1 MPRLKL
7 RVPDESDFGSRLRS
21 PAVAA
26 RVGLWLGICFVVAF
40 LTGLYSH
47 LAQAAYPMFP
57 VPAHPSWTYR
67 VTQGVH
73 VAAGTAAV
81 PLLLVKLWSVFPKF
95 FARPPWRR
103 RRELILHGLERAS
116 IGVLVAAAIFQ
127 LASGLANVS
136 HWYPWQFSFVATH
149 YAVGWIA
156 LGAMLVHIAVKLPV
170 ITAALRRDLDDT
182 RLDRPIAAASS
193 PGLSRRGLLQT
204 TLIAATLA
212 VVSTAGSTVPA
223 LRRISV
229 FGVRSGQGPQG
240 IPINRTAVA
249 AGVEETALA
258 PDFALTLV
266 RGDRQLRLTRAQL
279 AAMPQ
284 HTAVLPI
291 ACVEG
296 WSATGEW
303 TGVRVRD
310 LVALLGAPPSSAVLV
325 RSLQERGAYRGSRLP
340 ANYVADDQTLLALQ
354 LAGEPLHLDHG
365 YPCRIIAPNR
375 PGVLQTKWVSMLE
388 VEQ

>member
-1 MPRLKL
+1 MLGL
-7 RVPDESDFGSRLRS
+7 TARVPHESDFGSRLRS

-26 RVGLWLGICFVVAF
+26 RVGLWLGICFLVAF
-40 LTGLYSH
+40 LTGVYSH
-47 LAQAAYPMFP
+47 LAQAAYPWFA
-57 VPAHPSWTYR
+57 VPTQPSWTYR

-73 VAAGTAAV
+73 VAAGTEAV
-81 PLLLVKLWSVFPKF
+81 PLLLVKLWAVFPKF

-103 RRELILHGLERAS
+103 RRALLLHGLERVS

-136 HWYPWQFSFVATH
+136 HWYPWAFSFVATH
-149 YAVGWIA
+149 YAVAWIA
-156 LGAMLVHIAVKLPV
+156 VGALLVHVAVKLPV
-170 ITAALRRDLDDT
+170 ITAALGRDVEDT
-182 RLDRPIAAASS
+182 RLDRSVPVADSA
-193 PGLSRRGLLQT
+193 GLSRRGLLQVT
-204 TLIAATLA
+204 VAAAALA

-229 FGVRSGQGPQG
+229 FGVRSGRGPQG
-240 IPINRTAVA
+240 IPINRSAAA
-249 AGVEETALA
+249 AGVQVSALA
-258 PDFALTLV
+258 ADFALTV
-266 RGDRQLRLTRAQL
+266 VHGDRQVRLTSAQL
-279 AAMPQ
+279 TALPQ

-296 WSATGEW
+296 WSATGQW
-303 TGVRVRD
+303 TGVRVQD
-310 LVALLGAPPSSAVLV
+310 LVDLVDAPPGSAVLV

-340 ANYVADDQTLLALQ
+340 ANFVADGETLLALA
-354 LAGEPLHLDHG
+354 LGGEPLSIDHG